1 MQVVESFSEFAV
13 SAGQW
18 PCDETHQF
26 SFRELVEQAQTGMF
40 VVQDEMLRYANP
52 KLLDMV
58 GLTRREAVDVRKAS
72 SIVHPKDRARFE
84 QRVRERFDGIEGV
97 AYEVQCERAD
107 GSLFDAR
114 VYGRLVSFDG
124 RPADLITFSDVTD
137 LTQAT
142 EKLKQSYM
150 TSIKVFSN
158 LVELRGGQ
166 LIGHGRRVADMAR
179 AIALEMQ
186 CSADDTQEIF
196 VAGLLHDIGMI
207 GLSDASLGKPV
218 PKLSAEEL
226 DAYKGHCAT
235 GEHSLMALVDLQPV
249 ARLIRSHHERF
260 DGGGFPDALCGADIP
275 LGSRIIAVAD
285 AYDDLLHG
293 HMGARQLSISDV
305 KTLLLHATKGSQ
317 FDPGVVDAFM
327 RVTQDRSVKPNL
339 SLILD
344 TAALRDGM
352 VLAAD
357 LVSPG
362 GVLMLTADHVLTD
375 DMIQRIRRFE
385 QREGSRI
392 EARIK
397 VLSTSPSRT
406 VAQ

>member
-1 MQVVESFSEFAV
+1 
-13 SAGQW
+13 
-18 PCDETHQF
+18 
-26 SFRELVEQAQTGMF
+26 MF

-52 KLLDMV
+52 KLLEMV
-58 GLTRREAVDVRKAS
+58 GLTRGEVVDVRKAS

-84 QRVRERFDGIEGV
+84 QRVRERFEGIEGV

-114 VYGRLVSFDG
+114 AYGRLVTFDG
-124 RPADLITFSDVTD
+124 RPADLITFSDVTE

-142 EKLKQSYM
+142 EKLKQSFM

-166 LIGHGRRVADMAR
+166 LVGHGRRVADMAR
-179 AIALEMQ
+179 AIALELQ
-186 CSADDTQEIF
+186 CSADDTQEVF

-207 GLSDASLGKPV
+207 GLSDASLRKPI
-218 PKLSAEEL
+218 PKLSADEL
-226 DAYKGHCAT
+226 ETYKGHCVT
-235 GEHSLMALVDLQPV
+235 GEHSLMALVDMQPV

-260 DGGGFPDALCGADIP
+260 DGGGFPDALRGADIP

-293 HMGARQLSISDV
+293 HMGVRQLSIPDV
-305 KTLLLHATKGSQ
+305 KTLLLHTKGSQ
-317 FDPGVVDAFM
+317 FDPDVVDAFM
-327 RVTQDRSVKPNL
+327 RATQVRSVKPNQPL
-339 SLILD
+339 LLD
-344 TAALRDGM
+344 TGALRDGM

-375 DMIQRIRRFE
+375 EMIQRIKRFE

-397 VLSTSPSRT
+397 VPAKESPPSR
-406 VAQ
+406 